1 MDGNGRWAGRRGEP
15 RAVGHQAGAGRVRD
29 ITTACARKGIEYLTL
44 YALSA
49 ENYIRRPAPEIDALM
64 ELLRQYTI
72 DERPTLMENDI
83 RFRIIGRLEELPAGV
98 IEECRNTERLT
109 AGNNSRNL
117 SIAVNYGGRAEIADA
132 ARALAAK
139 ARAGMLNPDEIDEEM
154 VGRHVYTAG
163 MPDVD
168 LLIRTAG
175 EHRISNFLL
184 WQAWYAELYIT
195 DVLWPDFD
203 EEELDRAIRDY
214 TRRTRKFG
222 AVVND
227 SEGHKG

>member
-1 MDGNGRWAGRRGEP
+1 V
-15 RAVGHQAGAGRVRD
+15 VGHRTGAGRVRE
-29 ITTACARKGIEYLTL
+29 ITTACTRKGIEHLTL

-49 ENYIRRPAPEIDALM
+49 ENYVRRPASEIDALM

-83 RFRIIGRLEELPAGV
+83 RFRMIGRLEELPAGV
-98 IEECRNTERLT
+98 LEECRNTERLT
-109 AGNNSRNL
+109 AGNSGRAL
-117 SIAVNYGGRAEIADA
+117 TIAVNYGGRAEITDA
-132 ARALAAK
+132 ARALADET
-139 ARAGMLNPDEIDEEM
+139 RAGTLNPDEIDEET
-154 VGRHVYTAG
+154 VGRHMYTAG

-203 EEELDRAIRDY
+203 EGELDKAIQDY

-222 AVVND
+222 AVVTD